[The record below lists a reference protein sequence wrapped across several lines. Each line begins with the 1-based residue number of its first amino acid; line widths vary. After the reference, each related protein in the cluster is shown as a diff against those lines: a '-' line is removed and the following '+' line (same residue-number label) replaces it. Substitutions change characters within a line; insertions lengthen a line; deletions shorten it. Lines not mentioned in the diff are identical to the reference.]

1 MSGTSPRHPGRT
13 GRQVSPRAAAGFS
26 AAAAILFLL
35 VAAGWVLFA
44 PQQLGGQTAYVIVNG
59 NSMEP
64 GMKRGDLA
72 VVRRADD
79 YRPGDVVTYRHPEV
93 GHVIHRIVDEE
104 GGRYTLQGDNN
115 DFTDSYRP
123 GRGEVV
129 GRLWFTVPGAGR
141 LLWHLRDPL
150 WGGLVLFVAFAG
162 LLGGSAGTR
171 RAAARPA
178 GRHHQRGG
186 GHPMAPIYRNWQD
199 AFALLLAVGLAFG
212 ALAWV
217 GFSRGLEKSVPADL
231 EYTQRG
237 EFIYDA
243 AAADGS
249 IYDAGRATT
258 GEPVY
263 LRLSDRVTFGFSY
276 EFLAS
281 RPAAVSGSYQL
292 VAELGD
298 ASGWKRTIPIGE
310 PGTFEGTAFQAKGTL
325 DLAAVREQ
333 IAALEAQSGVVN
345 DRYSVTI
352 KPQVRISGE
361 LDGLPFERGFEAAAL
376 PLALDRSRLWLNS
389 ADPEGLLRPS
399 ETSVVTAQRLVG
411 NAVQLWFVRV
421 PVLAARIAGAAG
433 AVIAFGAAGA
443 LVAAAARRG
452 WGEPSSA
459 ASGAAAVRI
468 AGSGRFESAD
478 VIDVASMADLERIA
492 ERTGGIIL
500 QEAGPGRH
508 VCYVRDGAAVY
519 RFAPEQAEYG
529 TERAA

>member
-1 MSGTSPRHPGRT
+1 MSGTAPGHTARAA
-13 GRQVSPRAAAGFS
+13 RQAGPRAAAAF
-26 AAAAILFLL
+26 AAAGALLFLL
-35 VAAGWVLFA
+35 AAAGWVLFA

-64 GMKRGDLA
+64 GMQRGDLA
-72 VVRRADD
+72 IVRRADD

-93 GHVIHRIVDEE
+93 GHVIHRIIDVED
-104 GGRYTLQGDNN
+104 GRYTLQGDNN
-115 DFTDSYRP
+115 DFTDSYHP

-129 GRLWFTVPGAGR
+129 GRLWFRVPGAGR
-141 LLWHLRDPL
+141 VLWHLRSPL
-150 WGGLVLFVAFAG
+150 WTGIVLSVAFAG
-162 LLGGSAGTR
+162 LLGSSARPRPGSA
-171 RAAARPA
+171 AAAR
-178 GRHHQRGG
+178 RNHHRGG

-199 AFALLLAVGLAFG
+199 ALALLLAVGLGFA

-217 GFSRGLEKSVPADL
+217 GFGRGLEKTVPAER

-237 EFIYDA
+237 EFVYDA

-281 RPAAVSGSYQL
+281 RPASVSGSYHL

-298 ASGWKRTIPIGE
+298 ASGWKRTIPVGE

-361 LDGLPFERGFEAAAL
+361 LDGLPFESRFDAAAL

-389 ADPEGLLRPS
+389 AEPAALLRPS
-399 ETSVVTAQRLVG
+399 ETSVVTAQRTVG
-411 NAVQLWFVRV
+411 NHVQIWFVSV
-421 PVLAARIAGAAG
+421 PVVAARIAGSAG
-433 AVIAFGAAGA
+433 ALIAFGSAGA
-443 LVAAAARRG
+443 LIAAAARRG
-452 WGEPSSA
+452 WGERAGGTSPA
-459 ASGAAAVRI
+459 APVRI

-500 QEAGPGRH
+500 QEARPGSH

-519 RFAPEQAEYG
+519 RFVLEQAEYG